1 MLKDDRVAVHTPTIH
16 PNSEELVIGKIKFTT
31 HDLGG
36 HEAARRLWKDY
47 FTVSAEWKNHAP
59 RCSACPYP
67 ANGCELYIPPYP
79 QVVDGVVYIVDA
91 LDRER
96 FPEAKK
102 ELDALLT
109 DELLQSCP
117 FLVLGN
123 KIDVPS
129 AASEDEL
136 RMALGLHQTSG
147 KDPNATANRDSG
159 VRPIE
164 LFMCSVVRK
173 MGYADGFRWMA
184 QFLWGPYQKV
194 HYHYYIYIY
203 TI

>member
-1 MLKDDRVAVHTPTIH
+1 M
-16 PNSEELVIGKIKFTT
+16 
-31 HDLGG
+31 
-36 HEAARRLWKDY
+36 
-47 FTVSAEWKNHAP
+47 
-59 RCSACPYP
+59 
-67 ANGCELYIPPYP
+67 
-79 QVVDGVVYIVDA
+79 VDGVVYIVDA

-147 KDPNATANRDSG
+147 KDPNAAANRDSG

-184 QFLWGPYQKV
+184 QFL
-194 HYHYYIYIY
+194 
-203 TI
+203 